1 SSLGQLYVAGVK
13 VDWAGFDRDYLRTKV
28 ALPTYPFQRQ
38 RYWVENTPPQLQRPQ
53 NSTKLHPLLDKKIDL
68 PLSKEI
74 LFESDF
80 STQNLPFLVE
90 HQVYNFVV
98 VPEACHLSLLLGAAK
113 LTFATE
119 ACLLEN
125 IVFPQPLVI
134 PEDAVRPVQLV
145 LSPQES
151 GTSFQLISF
160 EPTNSVGNTAH
171 NGSTQVKQWVIH
183 ATGMIYNTVSS
194 KLETISIPEIQARCP
209 QTKNGRE
216 IYQYFWQKRQMQLG
230 PSFQWLDCIWCGEG
244 EALAQMKCPALVNQL
259 NEYQL
264 HPGLIDSCLQ
274 LTSTL
279 FSVDDTFLPFAI
291 ESFQFYQRPQTQQ
304 LWCHARR
311 RQSENSNDDEL
322 IADIKLFDASGQLI
336 AQIKG
341 LSGRK
346 ATRELLL
353 HSLYQD
359 VAEWLYEIDWQ
370 VVEKSQSKATPE
382 GSWL

>member
-38 RYWVENTPPQLQRPQ
+38 RYWVENTPPQLQRQQ
-53 NSTKLHPLLDKKIDL
+53 NSTKLHPLIDKKIDL

-74 LFESDF
+74 LFESEF
-80 STQNLPFLVE
+80 SAETLPFLVD
-90 HQVYNFVV
+90 HQIYNFVV
-98 VPEACHLSLLLGAAK
+98 VPGACHLSLLLGAAK
-113 LTFATE
+113 LTFPSE

-125 IVFPQPLVI
+125 IVFPQALVI

-160 EPTNSVGNTAH
+160 EPRNSFSNTAD
-171 NGSTQVKQWVIH
+171 NDNTQVKNWGVH
-183 ATGMIYNTVSS
+183 AMGKIAHKMSHS
-194 KLETISIPEIQARCP
+194 LENISIPEIQARCP
-209 QTKNGRE
+209 QQIAGAE
-216 IYQYFWQKRQMQLG
+216 IYQDLQKRQIALG
-230 PSFQWLDCIWCGEG
+230 PSFQWVDRIWCGEG
-244 EALAQMKCPALVNQL
+244 EALAQMKWPAIGNEL

-274 LTSTL
+274 LSITFL
-279 FSVDDTFLPFAI
+279 PDEDTFVPFAI
-291 ESFQFYQRPQTQQ
+291 ESFQFYQRPQSQQ

-336 AQIKG
+336 AQING
-341 LSGRK
+341 LSARK